1 MFSFPPSF
9 LSAPEPDEQP
19 RGNWWWRLRR
29 RLLPQS
35 LAARTT
41 LLLIGG
47 LGVIQIIGLTIH
59 AMDRF
64 DFDQR
69 MINAQA
75 RSRVFTYYRAI
86 VETAPSDRRGNSRPF
101 TCPKGQ
107 HNPDPRPGTGHGQRP
122 GHAAPPPAPHAPAGR
137 MDVVRWHGA
146 AVRSPRPPS
155 PPLRPRRPGW
165 T

>member
-1 MFSFPPSF
+1 MSAFPQSF
-9 LSAPEPDEQP
+9 LSEQKTETSP
-19 RGNWWWRLRR
+19 TGGWWPRLRR

-75 RSRVFTYYRAI
+75 RSKVFTYYRAI
-86 VETAPSDRRGNSRPF
+86 VETAPSDRAR
-101 TCPKGQ
+101 
-107 HNPDPRPGTGHGQRP
+107 DL
-122 GHAAPPPAPHAPAGR
+122 AA
-137 MDVVRWHGA
+137 
-146 AVRSPRPPS
+146 
-155 PPLRPRRPGW
+155 
-165 T
+165 